1 MPRGTHP
8 LVHLFTLDESF
19 SSEQQDRLVELL
31 KIAGLAAC
39 VDFPPPSTGP
49 RPFQS
54 GPRPDLNVDEMARMC
69 PKSENVAARELWI
82 AHKTLLAEL
91 PTIQLVGELVGDLV
105 SRVRR

>member
-1 MPRGTHP
+1 M
-8 LVHLFTLDESF
+8 S
-19 SSEQQDRLVELL
+19 RLALNSRTAWWSCSRSRVSLPAL
-31 KIAGLAAC
+31 T
-39 VDFPPPSTGP
+39 FPPSTGP

>member
-39 VDFPPPSTGP
+39 VDFPP
-49 RPFQS
+49 RL
-54 GPRPDLNVDEMARMC
+54 PDQDFSSPDRG
-69 PKSENVAARELWI
+69 RI
-82 AHKTLLAEL
+82 
-91 PTIQLVGELVGDLV
+91 
-105 SRVRR
+105 

>member
-39 VDFPPPSTGP
+39 VDFPPVYRT
-49 RPFQS
+49 
-54 GPRPDLNVDEMARMC
+54 
-69 PKSENVAARELWI
+69 
-82 AHKTLLAEL
+82 KTF
-91 PTIQLVGELVGDLV
+91 P
-105 SRVRR
+105 VRTEAGFEG